1 MLSQDTNIRFYS
13 HPKMCQLPIGTQSEV
28 MSIFED
34 ILNDVKEEN
43 SNATVSELLLSDTV
57 STELSESIT
66 ESDSESVY
74 DKQYP
79 YASSE

>member
-13 HPKMCQLPIGTQSEV
+13 HPKMCQLPIGTQSEM

-43 SNATVSELLLSDTV
+43 PYVTVSELYTV
-57 STELSESIT
+57 TT
-66 ESDSESVY
+66 DDSESR
-74 DKQYP
+74 
-79 YASSE
+79 E

>member
-43 SNATVSELLLSDTV
+43 PYVTVSELYTV
-57 STELSESIT
+57 TT
-66 ESDSESVY
+66 DDSESR
-74 DKQYP
+74 
-79 YASSE
+79 E

>member
-43 SNATVSELLLSDTV
+43 PYVTVSELYTV
-57 STELSESIT
+57 TTDNSESR
-66 ESDSESVY
+66 E
-74 DKQYP
+74 
-79 YASSE
+79 